1 MLANLKPY
9 PEMKDSGVE
18 WLGEVPKHWTTE
30 RLKSSVT
37 NVVESR
43 TERRGKDLY
52 VALEHVESWTG
63 RLNGAPPDVE
73 PDSQLK
79 RFAPGDVLFGKLRPY
94 LAKVTRPTTGG
105 LCVGEFLVLRPRDTT
120 FDTGFLERL
129 LRAKP
134 IIDTVDASTF
144 GAKMPRADWTFIGS
158 MKVAQPPLVEQDAIV
173 RFLHHV
179 DRRIQRYIRA
189 KEKVI
194 ALLEEQKHA
203 IIHEAVTGRIDVR
216 TGKSYP
222 TYKPSG
228 IDWLGKVPTHWEVR
242 RLKSL
247 VKRIDQGVSP
257 QAENCPADGT
267 AWGVLKAGCV
277 NRGVF
282 RESEHKRLPPDFVF
296 DSLLEVTSGDV
307 LVSRASGSPHLVGS
321 VGRVSSLKHKLILSD
336 KTFRPIFKQG
346 IDPDFMVLAMNGRY
360 YRQQVEQAIS
370 GAEGL
375 ANNLP
380 LSSLRAFHLAVPG
393 FDEQHDIV
401 SYLRTR
407 TSQLSDAATQ
417 AEQEADLLNEYCTR
431 LIADVV
437 TGKIDVREAAAAL
450 PEEAGLSG
458 NGRAE
463 LEDDAGIQTEALEM
477 TDWDTCPAVE
487 RKPGK
492 VSGAWVFAGT
502 RIPLSALYENLAGGA
517 TIDEFVEWFPGVDEQ
532 QVRAV
537 LEHEAKALRTAAAP

>member
-18 WLGEVPKHWTTE
+18 WLGEVPRHWTTE

-37 NVVESR
+37 NVVEPG

-63 RLNGAPPDVE
+63 QINGASPDVG

-158 MKVAQPPLVEQDAIV
+158 MKVVQPPLVEQDAIV
-173 RFLHHV
+173 RFLDHA

-189 KEKVI
+189 REKLI
-194 ALLEEQKHA
+194 ALLEEQKQA
-203 IIHEAVTGRIDVR
+203 LIHEAVTGRIDVR
-216 TGKSYP
+216 TGKPYP
-222 TYKPSG
+222 AYKESGVEWLGDIPEHWHTKKLRQCVKSVGGMTPSMEDPRFWGGDVPWVTPKDMKRDAVDESSVKVSKTALDETSLRLIDPPAVLMVVRGMILARKISIAWIMNSVTINQDMKALIPNPGFEAEFLARALMAAQGALASG
-228 IDWLGKVPTHWEVR
+228 IDVAGHGTR
-242 RLKSL
+242 RLPTE
-247 VKRIDQGVSP
+247 R
-257 QAENCPADGT
+257 
-267 AWGVLKAGCV
+267 W
-277 NRGVF
+277 
-282 RESEHKRLPPDFVF
+282 
-296 DSLLEVTSGDV
+296 
-307 LVSRASGSPHLVGS
+307 RALGIPIAPLMEQQSIMTF
-321 VGRVSSLKHKLILSD
+321 VSSAIREIDEAVGNIRSLIDGLGE
-336 KTFRPIFKQG
+336 FR
-346 IDPDFMVLAMNGRY
+346 
-360 YRQQVEQAIS
+360 
-370 GAEGL
+370 
-375 ANNLP
+375 
-380 LSSLRAFHLAVPG
+380 
-393 FDEQHDIV
+393 
-401 SYLRTR
+401 
-407 TSQLSDAATQ
+407 
-417 AEQEADLLNEYCTR
+417 TR

-450 PEEAGLSG
+450 PEEPSPSG
-458 NGRAE
+458 NDQTE
-463 LEDDAGIQTEALEM
+463 VEVDAGIRKEALEM

-487 RKPGK
+487 RNPRKI
-492 VSGAWVFAGT
+492 SGAWAFTGT
-502 RIPLSALYENLAGGA
+502 RVPVYALFENLESGA
-517 TIDEFVEWFPGVDEQ
+517 TVKQFLEWFPDVKEW
-532 QVRAV
+532 QVAAV
-537 LEHEAKALRTAAAP
+537 LHHEAEHLRTTAQV